1 MPHHMEGNVK
11 YTGRCVCEKISYQID
26 GELGPIFN
34 CHCSKCRRWHGAV
47 FRTRASV
54 SSSQF
59 RWLSGE
65 ELLSYYY
72 SSDTARKSFC
82 SNCGSALTTTYDD
95 SPDVVG
101 VPIAAL
107 EQAPRNRPE
116 ANIFVGSKA
125 TWYEITDGLP
135 QHEKWP
141 GSEAKV
147 RETKA

>member
-1 MPHHMEGNVK
+1 M
-11 YTGRCVCEKISYQID
+11 
-26 GELGPIFN
+26 
-34 CHCSKCRRWHGAV
+34 
-47 FRTRASV
+47 
-54 SSSQF
+54 
-59 RWLSGE
+59 SGE

-95 SPDVVG
+95 RPDVVG